1 VSIVQQ
7 TDTFFVVNGPEDGT
21 QFPILRGPLHIGSDP
36 ACTVHVALDT
46 AVAPLHAL
54 VTVVADGYRVR
65 RAGRGLVCV
74 DGKRAGA
81 ILSRVVR
88 SGGMVQVGDTLLCV
102 ECVPHGLAGRSRGMV
117 TENDFVWAV
126 RKAVGGLVTGTT
138 WVGRF
143 VLRALRRILTSWKLL
158 AVVVVVL
165 VLILSPWARE
175 RAWYYLQWLVYYI
188 KAAYYEIRY

>member
-1 VSIVQQ
+1 MSIVQQ

-21 QFPILRGPLHIGSDP
+21 QFPVLRGPLHIGSDP

-46 AVAPLHAL
+46 AVAPRHAL

-65 RAGRGLVCV
+65 RVGRGPVSV

-102 ECVPHGLAGRSRGMV
+102 ECVPHGLAARSHGMV
-117 TENDFVWAV
+117 TENNLVWAA
-126 RKAVGGLVTGTT
+126 RKAVGGLVTGITG
-138 WVGRF
+138 VGRF
-143 VLRALRRILTSWKLL
+143 VLRTLRRILTSWKLL
-158 AVVVVVL
+158 IVVIAL
-165 VLILSPWARE
+165 ILILSPWVRGW
-175 RAWYYLQWLVYYI
+175 AWYYLQWLVYYVR
-188 KAAYYEIRY
+188 AAYYEIRY